1 MVGHMNTQP
10 PNDIVTLDELSR
22 RLKLSKAW
30 LHREANAG
38 RLPSLRAGK
47 RRLFNPAAVSAT
59 LAARAADPDNTEGG
73 AV

>member
-1 MVGHMNTQP
+1 MRHGWGVNTQP
-10 PNDIVTLDELSR
+10 QHDIVTLAELAR

-59 LAARAADPDNTEGG
+59 LAERAANPNESE
-73 AV
+73 